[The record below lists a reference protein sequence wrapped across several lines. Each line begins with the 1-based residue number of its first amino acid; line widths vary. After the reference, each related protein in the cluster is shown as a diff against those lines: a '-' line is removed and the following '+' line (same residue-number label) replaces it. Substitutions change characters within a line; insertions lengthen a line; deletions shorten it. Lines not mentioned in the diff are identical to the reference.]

1 VRGSGVIAIL
11 KSPIVVLIVYL
22 GSVYFLVLIGADDYR
37 AELRKDLGRP
47 NTTMWCVLTASQ
59 MTVWVFL
66 IGPAYRRALKY
77 RTQFREQR
85 YPLLG
90 DLSTIVALSVI
101 FVSSRYRSIQPILVP
116 GESEKMV
123 LVTVFGALTLLPSLV
138 GFRLASSEARVIV
151 AERADVDV
159 LRRLDELRADL
170 RWFLIVASSIVATIA
185 VTRGVM
191 HNAIVAINQANAAM
205 NQTKAPDTGGVILFA
220 AYFSLALAMFYVP
233 AHMSFVAAARS
244 AVKQLTSGKP
254 KDAEEWVTVMDQRV
268 KLEAILGLNV
278 TAMSLMGE
286 FGAVVAPL
294 VGGAVSFLLKFN

>member
-1 VRGSGVIAIL
+1 MKGSGVIAIL
-11 KSPIVVLIVYL
+11 RSPIVVLIVYL

-37 AELRKDLGRP
+37 AELRKALGLP
-47 NTTMWCVLTASQ
+47 NTAMWCVLTASQ

-66 IGPAYRRALKY
+66 IGPAYRRVLKY
-77 RTQFREQR
+77 RTRFREQR
-85 YPLLG
+85 YALLG
-90 DLSTIVALSVI
+90 DLSTIVALLVI
-101 FVSSRYRSIQPILVP
+101 FVISRYRSIQPILVP
-116 GESEKMV
+116 SESPKMV

-138 GFRLASSEARVIV
+138 GFRLASSEAGVIV
-151 AERADVDV
+151 AERADADV

-185 VTRGVM
+185 VTRGVL
-191 HNAIVAINQANAAM
+191 HNAIVAM
-205 NQTKAPDTGGVILFA
+205 NQTKAPDSSGVILFA

-233 AHMSFVAAARS
+233 AHMSFVAAARY

-294 VGGAVSFLLKFN
+294 VGGAVSFLLKFR